1 MTSTTAPA
9 YIAPGLEEVRAG
21 YAHLRYLGVDA
32 ATAAEWL
39 AEHVRT
45 VTHEDLTPPVARTSS
60 PANAGGVTAEEDRRM
75 RHALRVAVKVYNR
88 QRPRLSE
95 FDIKTGHLV
104 TKSGAAAVNRAAVQR
119 ETTNSKERP
128 AFLGR
133 ADAQAVHGATRIKAF
148 QVSGRLHIPGAG
160 LRAFVAYFEA
170 TQADH
175 RDHASVRLHDFQ
187 VVH

>member
-45 VTHEDLTPPVARTSS
+45 VTQEDLTPPVAR
-60 PANAGGVTAEEDRRM
+60 M
-75 RHALRVAVKVYNR
+75 
-88 QRPRLSE
+88 SE